1 MELHF
6 DEPDLFTTG
15 AIGPKGQ
22 RIFFLQARQ
31 GADTAAVKVEK
42 QQVATLANYL
52 EQLLEMLPDAD
63 EELLDLPHEPLDPSQ
78 EPEADPGAL
87 LWAAG
92 GLEIGYSANQDKIAL
107 FIEELNV
114 DEDGDMADGGAAT
127 GRLEDSGSAAS
138 DLEDTEFA
146 EQQDRIRIFLRR
158 DQTMAFIR
166 QARELI
172 AAGRP
177 LCPICTEPLNFDDGF
192 CPCRN

>member
-6 DEPDLFTTG
+6 NEPDLFTTG

-22 RIFFLQARQ
+22 RVFFLQARQ
-31 GADTAAVKVEK
+31 GIDAAAVKVEK

-52 EQLLEMLPDAD
+52 EQLLEMLPDPDID
-63 EELLDLPHEPLDPSQ
+63 EEPLELLQEPLGLPQEPLGLPHESEGDPST
-78 EPEADPGAL
+78 L
-87 LWAAG
+87 LWVAG

-114 DEDGDMADGGAAT
+114 DEDTDAEDADISY
-127 GRLEDSGSAAS
+127 D
-138 DLEDTEFA
+138 DLGDTEFG
-146 EQQDRIRIFLRR
+146 EHLDRIRVFLRR

-166 QARELI
+166 RARELI

-177 LCPICTEPLNFDDGF
+177 LCQICAEPLNFDDGF